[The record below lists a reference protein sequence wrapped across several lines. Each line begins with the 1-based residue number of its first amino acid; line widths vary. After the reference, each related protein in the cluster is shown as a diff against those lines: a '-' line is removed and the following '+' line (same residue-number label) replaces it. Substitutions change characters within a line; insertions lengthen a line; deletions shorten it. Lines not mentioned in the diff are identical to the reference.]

1 MNEDENQNN
10 KDSVLNINVSDGI
23 GISDEVT
30 VELSDIT
37 ITTRGEDNEEHNI
50 VFPQAVSSDVIAQS
64 LSDELC
70 IPADS
75 SDLFQEFIKEKVE
88 YIKKEPWE
96 GKIELSLPLQKFHP
110 HLPSLKILSLEVRAG
125 QKITY
130 KKYTVKSQQPKD
142 EQKK

>member
-10 KDSVLNINVSDGI
+10 KDSVLNIYVHDEI

-37 ITTRGEDNEEHNI
+37 I
-50 VFPQAVSSDVIAQS
+50 
-64 LSDELC
+64 
-70 IPADS
+70 
-75 SDLFQEFIKEKVE
+75 VE

>member
-1 MNEDENQNN
+1 MSEDENQNN
-10 KDSVLNINVSDGI
+10 MKRTLNINVSDGI

-37 ITTRGEDNEEHNI
+37 ITTRGENNEEHNI

-70 IPADS
+70 IPADA
-75 SDLFQEFIKEKVE
+75 SDFFKEVITEKVE

-142 EQKK
+142 EQEK